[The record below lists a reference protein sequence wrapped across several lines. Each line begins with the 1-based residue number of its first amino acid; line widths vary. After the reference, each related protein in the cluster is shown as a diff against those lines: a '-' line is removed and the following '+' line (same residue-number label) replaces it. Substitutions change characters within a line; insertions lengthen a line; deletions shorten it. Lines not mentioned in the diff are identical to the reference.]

1 MTNYLKR
8 GVDWGNLPD
17 STLREVWDK
26 LNGNFWL
33 PEAVSL
39 SSDFT
44 SWRAMKPEE
53 RLAITRVFAGL
64 TLLDTIQGTV
74 GAPAIARDSRSLHEE
89 AIFSQI
95 AYMENVHAQSY
106 SYIFQTLNSSAEI
119 EDAFQWSESN
129 EYLQNKAR
137 IFMEYYQNSDEH
149 KRKIASTMLESM
161 SFYSGFFLPLY
172 YSSRGKIVGVSEV
185 ISLIIRDESLHGWFI
200 GYLYQQRIPGDRRE
214 ELEDFTYDLL
224 SDLVSNEIKYTQDL
238 YDPIGLTEE
247 VVKFIR
253 YNGNKTLMNLGYDP
267 IYSKEQTG
275 VSPEVLT
282 GLSLESTNSDFFSTT
297 VTSYKQGKT
306 EETDDDDWDF

>member
-8 GVDWGNLPD
+8 GVDWGNLSDP
-17 STLREVWDK
+17 TLREVWDK

-33 PEAVSL
+33 PEAIPL
-39 SSDFT
+39 SGDT
-44 SWRAMKPEE
+44 KSWRAMTKDEK
-53 RLAITRVFAGL
+53 LSVTRVFAGL

-74 GAPAIARDSRSLHEE
+74 GAPAIAKDSRSLHEE
-89 AIFSQI
+89 SIFSQI

-106 SYIFQTLNSSAEI
+106 SYIFQTLNSSEEI

-137 IFMEYYQNSDEH
+137 IFMDHYKNSDEH
-149 KRKIASTMLESM
+149 KRKIASVMLESM
-161 SFYSGFFLPLY
+161 SFYSGFFLPLH
-172 YSSRGKIVGVSEV
+172 YSARGKLVGTSEV
-185 ISLIIRDESLHGWFI
+185 ISLIIRDESVHGWLI
-200 GYLYQQRIPGDRRE
+200 GYLYQQRIPEDRRE

-224 SDLVSNEIKYTQDL
+224 SELVSNEIKYTQDL

-253 YNGNKTLMNLGYDP
+253 YNGNKTLMNLGYEP
-267 IYSKEQTG
+267 IYSREQSS
-275 VSPEVLT
+275 VAPEVLT

-297 VTSYKQGKT
+297 VTSYKQGVSEDT
-306 EETDDDDWDF
+306 SDDDWDF